1 MDVQVIS
8 KVADEG
14 DMPSEKHSYKRVYY
28 TGTDTI
34 YNGYALCYDRVGTT
48 ATVADWNRASWVEKP
63 SSGNLD
69 NFAGFAIGLPGTG
82 KAGPCLLKIV
92 DKSKRQ
98 LGIAY
103 GVSAI
108 TIGHTVGIRV
118 IVGATGYHVWDSL
131 GTTVGVAR
139 QTTSAA
145 GAVLVENESSP
156 VTPVLRAYGA
166 LAGEGPAYA
175 LWEDCPWLEMMLDP
189 TKGTIYFNNFVDGFQ
204 PFTGT
209 STTEVTDWI
218 QTEVA
223 SGLTQYKTDAA
234 LDAHGVLRVSSE
246 AYASADDGITV
257 MWRATPWVTED
268 TKTLWFEARIK
279 VTGAVTPDQF
289 FIGLCNTLT
298 SMHPSGVI
306 DDTVD
311 KIGFY
316 THSGSTTLTLEFI
329 TSKTTVQAA
338 TAAAATIAQNT
349 WIKVG
354 FKVTWSGS
362 VQTVTPYVNGV
373 AGTAHAT
380 AASVPTALTGLGI
393 CLAAHVDQTS
403 TVAVLDVDWI
413 RIAQLR

>member
-1 MDVQVIS
+1 MSVQVIS
-8 KVADEG
+8 KIAGG
-14 DMPSEKHSYKRVYY
+14 DPPSEKPSYKRVFYN
-28 TGTDTI
+28 GTDTL
-34 YNGYALCYDRVGTT
+34 YNGYAMCYQRAYGT
-48 ATVADWNRASWVEKP
+48 AANAEWNRASWVAKP
-63 SSGNLD
+63 ASGNLD
-69 NFAGFAIGLPGTG
+69 NFAGFIIGVPGTG
-82 KAGPCLLKIV
+82 KAGPGIFKIV

-98 LGIAY
+98 LGIGYA
-103 GVSAI
+103 GAAT
-108 TIGHTVGIRV
+108 TIGAVLGI
-118 IVGATGYHVWDSL
+118 INGSYYLWPSMPTIAT
-131 GTTVGVAR
+131 AR
-139 QTTSAA
+139 QTTTAA
-145 GAVLVENESSP
+145 GEILVENESSP
-156 VTPVLRAYGA
+156 VTPAMAPYGA

-175 LWEDCPWLEMMLDP
+175 LWEDCPWLEMLLDP
-189 TKGTIYFNNFVDGFQ
+189 TKGSTYFNNFVDGFQ

-218 QTEVA
+218 QTEVT

-257 MWRATPWVTED
+257 MWRATPWITED

-289 FIGLCNTLT
+289 FVGLCNTIT
-298 SMHPSGVI
+298 SMHPNGVI

-316 THSGSTTLTLEFI
+316 SHSGSTTLKLAFI
-329 TSKTTVQAA
+329 TSKAAIQAA
-338 TAAAATIAQNT
+338 TATAATIAQNT

-354 FKVTWSGS
+354 FKVSWSGS